1 MMKKEYGRYV
11 TPELAEHMA
20 GKELKICHAC
30 QKSTIIGLPLHFFF
44 PSLALRCS
52 AAMDE
57 PLRWGCEGA
66 SLLVSSMAATTGT
79 QGWSMDVLST
89 VHLCFFLVTGEAA
102 QGCIP
107 VLWGAW
113 TRTWSWWVWCS
124 ILVSLQ
130 RCCFLQI
137 MVAKV
142 YRTLG
147 FCPALRL
154 WHLCDFQCCQQPTLV
169 HFSFV
174 IAYSL

>member
-79 QGWSMDVLST
+79 QGWSKDVVST

-113 TRTWSWWVWCS
+113 TRTWS
-124 ILVSLQ
+124 
-130 RCCFLQI
+130 
-137 MVAKV
+137 
-142 YRTLG
+142 
-147 FCPALRL
+147 
-154 WHLCDFQCCQQPTLV
+154 
-169 HFSFV
+169 
-174 IAYSL
+174 